1 MANDEHLQIL
11 KCGAE
16 VWNQWREENPEIQ
29 PDLADAD
36 LKGAI
41 LAFANLCEADLKGAN
56 LFMTDLREADLRGA
70 ILAFANLREARNLC
84 EAKNLC
90 EADLSGA
97 YLREAELSM
106 ADLSGAYLREAEL
119 SLADLR
125 GATLADADLNGTLLD
140 RANLTKVTGLTQEQI
155 NEAWGDKD
163 TELPE
168 GLQRPAHWLEE
179 LETKPLFLRVAAFMA
194 SLFSRRR

>member
-1 MANDEHLQIL
+1 MAKPEHLDIL
-11 KCGAE
+11 KQGVEA
-16 VWNQWREENPEIQ
+16 WNQWRPENPEIQ
-29 PDLADAD
+29 PELADAD

-70 ILAFANLREARNLC
+70 TLAFANLR
-84 EAKNLC
+84 

-106 ADLSGAYLREAEL
+106 ADL
-119 SLADLR
+119 R
-125 GATLADADLNGTLLD
+125 GATLAEANLNGTLLD
-140 RANLTKVTGLTQEQI
+140 RANLTQVTGLTQEQI

-179 LETKPLFLRVAAFMA
+179 LETKPLFLRV
-194 SLFSRRR
+194 SRSWRPYFRAGGSGKESVE

>member
-11 KCGAE
+11 KRGAE

-29 PDLADAD
+29 PELADAD

-56 LFMTDLREADLRGA
+56 LFMTDLREADLRGT

-84 EAKNLC
+84 KAKNLC

-106 ADLSGAYLREAEL
+106 
-119 SLADLR
+119 ADLR

-179 LETKPLFLRVAAFMA
+179 LETKPLFLRVASFMA